1 MGTVTSINARN
12 GNRVALLLNAQ
23 ARKVDARLQAELARF
38 VPQEDVYLSRTF
50 DDARRIAR
58 TVLDRG
64 YRTLLVGG
72 GDGSFVG
79 FANMVLREQ
88 EALGGL
94 GMAGAAGGA
103 ALRLQP
109 EPLRLPRFGVLK
121 LGTGNALAGLVGA
134 SDGTVGVVEDVL
146 RARTGDVSH
155 SRPIHLVDA
164 DGKLAPFAGLGYDAS
179 VLNDYRALHRWV
191 GNTPLQLLG
200 SGMTGYLL
208 AAATRSVP
216 RQLLSRECPEVTVTN
231 EGGMARQIA
240 PDGREIGRPIEPGEV
255 IYKGP
260 CRLAAVGTVPCYGF
274 GFTLFPHAPK
284 STRSMQL
291 RLTAMPL
298 GEVLRNLPAI
308 WKGRTPSAGVLDFH
322 VDRVRIAFDRPMPFQ
337 VGGDAEGDRTEVTL
351 GVDSREVELL
361 DFRPRG

>member
-1 MGTVTSINARN
+1 MGTVTPLHART
-12 GNRVALLLNAQ
+12 GNRVALLLNAH
-23 ARKVDARLQAELARF
+23 ARRVDARLQAELSRF
-38 VPQEDVYLSRTF
+38 VPREDVYLSHSF
-50 DDARRIAR
+50 DDARHIAR
-58 TVLDRG
+58 TVIDRG

-79 FANMVLREQ
+79 FANVVLREL
-88 EALGGL
+88 EA
-94 GMAGAAGGA
+94 AGPVPTPSQAGGA
-103 ALRLQP
+103 ALRLAP
-109 EPLRLPRFGVLK
+109 EPAPVPRFGVLR
-121 LGTGNALAGLVGA
+121 LGTGNALATLVGA
-134 SDGTVGVVEDVL
+134 SDGTVGVVEDIL
-146 RARTGDVSH
+146 RARTGDVTH

-164 DGKLAPFAGLGYDAS
+164 EGKLAPFAGLGYDAS

-191 GNTPLQLLG
+191 GNTPLRLLG

-216 RQLLSRECPEVTVTN
+216 RQLLARDCPEVTVTN
-231 EGGMARQIA
+231 EGGPARQIA
-240 PDGREIGRPIEPGEV
+240 PDGREIGRPIAPGEV

-308 WKGRTPSAGVLDFH
+308 WKGRTPSSGVLDFH

-337 VGGDAEGDRTEVTL
+337 IGGDAEGDRTDVVL
-351 GVDSREVELL
+351 GVDPREVELL